1 MVNIIIRKIKN
12 QWRSILYYLA
22 GLIGYS
28 WMMIGVFP
36 SMQKVDF
43 QSYFNQMP
51 KEFLKFFGD
60 INAQAYGT
68 IEGFLSLEYL
78 SFFFIIII
86 AFYVAASAGSTIAGS
101 IEKRTIDFDLSQP
114 ISRTKLLISESLVSL
129 ANTIILTFGT
139 SYSIWIL
146 CKIYHI
152 SISGKGI
159 FAFAL
164 TATFFMWA
172 IYGIAILVSSLL
184 RTKMTVAAIT
194 LAFVLGFYVFFSL
207 TNIIDKLKNYDVL
220 SIFYLYT
227 NPQDLLKNGNINWT
241 HVLILA
247 AIFAIGLISS
257 LVIFN
262 KRDI

>member
-1 MVNIIIRKIKN
+1 MTNIITRKFKD
-12 QWRSILYYLA
+12 QYKSILYYLA

-28 WMMIGVFP
+28 WIMISMFP

-43 QSYFNQMP
+43 ESYFDQMP

-86 AFYVAASAGSTIAGS
+86 AFYVAASAGSTIAGG

-114 ISRTKLLISESLVSL
+114 ISRTKLLISEAIVSL
-129 ANTIILTFGT
+129 ANTFILTFGT
-139 SYSIWIL
+139 SYSIWLL
-146 CKIYHI
+146 CQAYNI
-152 SISGKGI
+152 SISAKGI
-159 FAFAL
+159 LAFAL
-164 TATFFMWA
+164 TATIFLWA
-172 IYGIAILVSSLL
+172 IYGVAIFISSLL
-184 RTKMTVAAIT
+184 RSKMTVAAIT
-194 LAFVLGFYVFFSL
+194 LAFVLGSYVFYSL
-207 TNIIDKLKNYDVL
+207 TKIIDKLKDYDKL

-227 NPQDLLKNGNINWT
+227 NPQELLKNGDIHWT
-241 HVLILA
+241 YILILA

-257 LVIFN
+257 LIIFN
-262 KRDI
+262 KKDI